1 MAIMYENAP
10 YIHSNIYSFHSE
22 LNRELG
28 SISPAKQDDKI
39 EKMITALTEIKKS
52 LETEAVNFITSFDDE
67 KSGGVSASSVSNA
80 RQAGQWLTNYLTI
93 QNGSDTFLETCR
105 KIGMEVLREKDIL
118 STIKPTMI
126 NLNSLSGIV
135 RKSVLD
141 EIQEGISNNTIEI
154 SELANILAG
163 EVAKDLQV
171 GSSKD
176 RYKVDASKVFTKAS
190 ASHINSLFT
199 RQITKNSELIKKR
212 IKEDLKRYIN
222 SNGSKRSQSQQQE
235 IRQAGQNFINRL
247 RQRLPQDEYQKNIQ
261 QFDKFATTFL
271 DELVR
276 VYDNKK
282 ISDDKSGLTG
292 DLGEQFAA
300 AITNASDGSLSIE
313 VIATQS
319 EEKIGKDGIPAK
331 ALKKTLDVQKMK
343 THHQDNKMSQTDL
356 VFISPGGRAVR
367 VQSKNSLEVYQLI
380 INGQNVPQTAK
391 LQEEKNLGEFMDQL
405 MHVPGG
411 SIFSQSEYDAISYL
425 YANMMWF
432 NIEGTYNEGAV
443 RKRDAKNI
451 NKSGLLGPM
460 MEIEKNLSMGA
471 ASLLGITLDSI
482 ITKDLNVVSGSNIFY
497 QFSNKVIVPT
507 SIIFENLIDFLNGV
521 QETQFQLRVT
531 GIKSSADFGEY
542 DKDSL
547 YKAKQEAVESEG
559 GFKPELRYQSAAL
572 VSTGAQPGKSF
583 MEKFKISRINLRV
596 DPSVLLNSSYL
607 MNPK

>member
-1 MAIMYENAP
+1 MYKNAP

-22 LNRELG
+22 LIRELG
-28 SISPAKQDDKI
+28 SISPTKQDDKI
-39 EKMITALTEIKKS
+39 NKMIAALTEIKAN
-52 LETEAVNFITSFDDE
+52 LETEAVNFVTSFGDE
-67 KSGGVSASSVSNA
+67 KSGGMPARSVGNA

-93 QNGSDTFLETCR
+93 QNGSDTFLEMCR
-105 KIGMEVLREKDIL
+105 KIGMEVLRERDIL
-118 STIKPTMI
+118 STIKPTMVD
-126 NLNSLSGIV
+126 LNSLSGIV

-141 EIQEGISNNTIEI
+141 KIHESISNDIIEI

-163 EVAKDLQV
+163 EVAKDLQA

-176 RYKVDASKVFTKAS
+176 KYKVDASKVFTKAS

-212 IKEDLKRYIN
+212 IKEDLKQYIN
-222 SNGSKRSQSQQQE
+222 TNGNKRLKNQQQE

-247 RQRLPQDEYQKNIQ
+247 QQRLPQDEYQKNIQ

-276 VYDNKK
+276 VYDSKK
-282 ISDDKSGLTG
+282 ISDNKSGLTG

-300 AITNASDGSLSIE
+300 AITNASDGSLFIE
-313 VIATQS
+313 VIATHS
-319 EEKIGKDGIPAK
+319 EEKIGKNGIPTK
-331 ALKKTLDVQKMK
+331 ALNETLKVQKMK
-343 THHQDNKMSQTDL
+343 THHQNDRMSQTDL
-356 VFISPGGRAVR
+356 VFISPNGRAVR

-380 INGQNVPQTAK
+380 INKQNVPQTAK
-391 LQEEKNLGEFMDQL
+391 LQEEKNLGEFMKQL
-405 MHVPGG
+405 IEVPVG

-425 YANMMWF
+425 YANIMWF
-432 NIEGTYNEGAV
+432 NIKGTYNENAV
-443 RKRDAKNI
+443 RKRDSKNI
-451 NKSGLLGPM
+451 GKSGLLGPM

-471 ASLLGITLDSI
+471 ASLLGITLNSI
-482 ITKDLNVVSGSNIFY
+482 ITENPGIVSGSNIFY
-497 QFSNKVIVPT
+497 QFSNKIIVPT
-507 SIIFENLIDFLNGV
+507 SIIFENLINFLKGI

-531 GIKSSADFGEY
+531 GKKSSADFGKY

-547 YKAKQEAVESEG
+547 YKAKQDAVESEG
-559 GFKPELRYQSAAL
+559 GFKPELRYQNTAL
-572 VSTGAQPGKSF
+572 VSTGAQPGESF
-583 MEKFKISRINLRV
+583 MKKFEISRINLRV